1 MVVNRRKKVV
11 KYRGHTTH
19 GGGHRKKRRGAG
31 SRGGHGWAG
40 TGKRAGQK
48 KAAMKT
54 WSLGQRGFTSLK
66 AMQQGTE
73 RIINVE
79 DFTLPRVEAWV
90 QEGKAT
96 KEGKKYVVDLTS
108 LGYAKLLGSGAMI
121 MPVTITVEKCSPKA
135 AEKVNAAGG
144 SVNTAKKTEK
154 TQKSK

>member
-54 WSLGQRGFTSLK
+54 WSLGHRGFTSLK
-66 AMQQGTE
+66 AVQNGTE
-73 RIINVE
+73 RVINVE
-79 DFTLPRVEAWV
+79 DFTIPRLEAWV
-90 QEGKAT
+90 QQGKVT
-96 KEGKKYVVDLTS
+96 KEGKKYIVDLTS
-108 LGYAKLLGSGAMI
+108 LGYAKLLGSGSMAV
-121 MPVTITVEKCSPKA
+121 PVTITVEKCSPKA
-135 AEKVNAAGG
+135 AEKVKVAGG
-144 SVNTAKKTEK
+144 SISATEK
-154 TQKSK
+154 ASKTK